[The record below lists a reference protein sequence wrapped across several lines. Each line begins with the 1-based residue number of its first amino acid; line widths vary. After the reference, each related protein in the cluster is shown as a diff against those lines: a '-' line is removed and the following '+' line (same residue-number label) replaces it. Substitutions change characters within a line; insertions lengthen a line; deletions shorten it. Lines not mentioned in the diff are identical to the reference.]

1 MADDG
6 IPPWV
11 SHLTKE
17 MRDLRAEFNTRFD
30 NFVAGYVSI
39 GVHKALTDRV
49 VDLEGDLKTEKAER
63 ERDVTSLKT
72 ELNEA
77 RKRTAQL
84 WTSIGLLVAGGV
96 LSLVFAVFN
105 RGLGIG

>member
-1 MADDG
+1 MPEDG

-11 SHLTKE
+11 SHLTRE
-17 MRDLRAEFNTRFD
+17 MREFRTEINARFD
-30 NFVAGYVSI
+30 TFASGYVSV
-39 GVHKALTDRV
+39 GVHQALVDRV
-49 VDLEGDLKTEKAER
+49 ADLEGDLKTEKGER
-63 ERDVTSLKT
+63 ERDVTTLKT

-96 LSLVFAVFN
+96 VGTLFMIFN
-105 RGLGIG
+105 RGLGLG